1 MTLVNGSFCGKLNS
15 ILREKKIEQMH
26 LLWHLQ
32 QVLTVMALR
41 QKNVCAKIAITF
53 LFFEILQ
60 KFFFPLLAKTFML
73 LIAKNQVDAAN
84 IELWGSSQMI
94 RTTFCA
100 LCSTSV
106 KKSIKGPSSK
116 GEICKD
122 MCKKHTL

>member
-1 MTLVNGSFCGKLNS
+1 MTLVDGSFCGKLNS
-15 ILREKKIEQMH
+15 FLREKKIEQVH

-32 QVLTVMALR
+32 QVFTVMAQK
-41 QKNVCAKIAITF
+41 QKNICAKIALTF

-84 IELWGSSQMI
+84 IELWGYSQMI

-100 LCSTSV
+100 LC
-106 KKSIKGPSSK
+106 
-116 GEICKD
+116 
-122 MCKKHTL
+122 MCT